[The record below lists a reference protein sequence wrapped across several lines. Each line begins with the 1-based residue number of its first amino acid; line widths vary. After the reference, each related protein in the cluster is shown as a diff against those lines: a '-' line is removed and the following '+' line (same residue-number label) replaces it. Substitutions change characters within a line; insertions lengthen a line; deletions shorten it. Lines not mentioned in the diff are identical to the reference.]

1 VPSPGLYS
9 SLTVYHRSPNP
20 VFIFLC
26 HFQPGGIYPDNRIM
40 NSKRST
46 GYVRLLKTNRP
57 FRHLWYG
64 QVVSELGDWLNSIA
78 IYTLVL
84 KLSGTGTAIASVMMA
99 KLLPIFFVSPLAGVL
114 IDRMDRKTIMVT
126 SDVLR
131 FVVVLGFLW
140 VEDANDLWLLYT
152 LAVVEIALAG
162 FFEPARSA
170 IIPSLTPREDLVT
183 ANALSGST
191 WSVMLAVGAVLGG
204 VLVSGFG
211 IKTAFVIDA
220 FTFLL
225 SAWFI
230 TRIQYPKEALEKEKA
245 DRSSES
251 SGFKMLIDG
260 MRYLISQ
267 PMIFVLALLKTGLAL
282 AGGVMTLIPLYANKM
297 FASAS
302 AISLAIGVMYSA
314 RGLGAALGPILVK
327 KVFGDSTRV
336 LQISILLGF
345 FLGALSYF
353 LFAQSHSLW
362 SASLSI
368 ALATFFGS
376 IIWVF
381 SSALIHLEADSR
393 FLGRVFSTEMALL
406 TLVMGLSNWSTGFAM
421 DSLELTAH
429 QTALWMAGLFAIPGV
444 LWGGFLLF
452 VNVRFKQGECVG
464 SVCPVEPS
472 DSNVPPTSM

>member
-1 VPSPGLYS
+1 MDSR
-9 SLTVYHRSPNP
+9 H
-20 VFIFLC
+20 
-26 HFQPGGIYPDNRIM
+26 
-40 NSKRST
+40 ST

-84 KLSGTGTAIASVMMA
+84 QLSGTGTAMASAMMA

-114 IDRMDRKTIMVT
+114 IDRMDRKVIMIA
-126 SDVLR
+126 SDILR
-131 FVVVLGFLW
+131 FVVVLGFLL
-140 VEDANDLWLLYT
+140 VNDADDLWLLYT

-170 IIPSLTPREDLVT
+170 IIPALTPREDLVT

-191 WSVMLAVGAVLGG
+191 WSVMLAVGAALGG
-204 VLVSGFG
+204 VLVSWFG

-230 TRIQYPKEALEKEKA
+230 ARIQRPEEALKKEKTE
-245 DRSSES
+245 RSPS
-251 SGFKMLIDG
+251 SGFNTLIEG

-267 PMIFVLALLKTGLAL
+267 PMIFVLALMKSGLAV

-297 FASAS
+297 FTSAS
-302 AISLAIGVMYSA
+302 AISMAIGAMYSA

-327 KVFGDSTRV
+327 KFFGDSTRV
-336 LQISILLGF
+336 LQISILMGF
-345 FLGALSYF
+345 FLGSLSYF

-381 SSALIHLEADSR
+381 SSALIHLEADNR

-406 TLVMGLSNWSTGFAM
+406 TLVMGLSNWSAGFAV
-421 DSLELTAH
+421 DTLELTAH
-429 QTALWMAGLFAIPGV
+429 QTSMWMAGLFVIPGV

-452 VNVRFKQGECVG
+452 VNSRFKQGECVG

-472 DSNVPPTSM
+472 DSKIPPTSV

>member
-1 VPSPGLYS
+1 MS
-9 SLTVYHRSPNP
+9 S
-20 VFIFLC
+20 
-26 HFQPGGIYPDNRIM
+26 Q
-40 NSKRST
+40 RST
-46 GYVRLLKTNRP
+46 GYVHLLKTNRP
-57 FRHLWYG
+57 FRNLWYG

-84 KLSGTGTAIASVMMA
+84 QLSGTGTAMASAMMA

-114 IDRMDRKTIMVT
+114 IDRMDRKVIMIT

-131 FVVVLGFLW
+131 FVVVLGFLL
-140 VEDANDLWLLYT
+140 VEDAGDLWLLYT

-170 IIPSLTPREDLVT
+170 IIPSLTPRKDLVT

-191 WSVMLAVGAVLGG
+191 WSVMLAFGAALGG
-204 VLVSGFG
+204 VLVSLFG
-211 IKTAFVIDA
+211 IKTAFIIDA

-230 TRIQYPKEALEKEKA
+230 ARIQCPEEALKKEKA
-245 DRSSES
+245 ERTDA
-251 SGFKMLIDG
+251 SGFKILVDG

-267 PMIFVLALLKTGLAL
+267 PMIFVLALMKSGLAV

-302 AISLAIGVMYSA
+302 AISMAIGAMYSA

-327 KVFGDSTRV
+327 KFFGDSTRV
-336 LQISILLGF
+336 LQLSILFGF
-345 FLGALSYF
+345 FLGSLSYF

-421 DSLELTAH
+421 DTLDLTVH
-429 QTALWMAGLFAIPGV
+429 QTGMWMAGLFVIPGV

-452 VNVRFKQGECVG
+452 VNSRYKQGECVG

-472 DSNVPPTSM
+472 DSKIPPTSV

>member
-1 VPSPGLYS
+1 
-9 SLTVYHRSPNP
+9 
-20 VFIFLC
+20 
-26 HFQPGGIYPDNRIM
+26 M
-40 NSKRST
+40 NSQRST

-84 KLSGTGTAIASVMMA
+84 QLSGTGTAMASAMMA

-114 IDRMDRKTIMVT
+114 IDRMDRKVIMIT

-131 FVVVLGFLW
+131 FVVVLGFLL
-140 VEDANDLWLLYT
+140 VNDAGDLWLLYT

-170 IIPSLTPREDLVT
+170 IIPTITPREDLVT

-191 WSVMLAVGAVLGG
+191 WSVMLAFGAALGG
-204 VLVSGFG
+204 VLVSWFG
-211 IKTAFVIDA
+211 IKTAFIVDA

-230 TRIQYPKEALEKEKA
+230 ARIECPKDVSKKEQA
-245 DRSSES
+245 NQSQLT
-251 SGFKMLIDG
+251 GFHSLIEG
-260 MRYLISQ
+260 MRYLVSQ
-267 PMIFVLALLKTGLAL
+267 PMIFVLALMKSGLAI

-297 FASAS
+297 FTSAS
-302 AISLAIGVMYSA
+302 AISMAIGVMYSA

-327 KVFGDSTRV
+327 KFFGDSTRV
-336 LQISILLGF
+336 LQVSILIGF

-353 LFAQSHSLW
+353 LFALSHSLW
-362 SASLSI
+362 SASLTI

-381 SSALIHLEADSR
+381 SSALIHLEADNR

-406 TLVMGLSNWSTGFAM
+406 TLVMGLSNWSAGFAM
-421 DSLELTAH
+421 DNLGLTAH
-429 QTALWMAGLFAIPGV
+429 ETGMWMAGLFILPG
-444 LWGGFLLF
+444 LGWGGFLLF
-452 VNVRFKQGECVG
+452 VNSRFKQGECVDA
-464 SVCPVEPS
+464 VCPVEPS
-472 DSNVPPTSM
+472 DSKIPPTSV

>member
-1 VPSPGLYS
+1 
-9 SLTVYHRSPNP
+9 
-20 VFIFLC
+20 
-26 HFQPGGIYPDNRIM
+26 M
-40 NSKRST
+40 NSQRSI
-46 GYVRLLKTNRP
+46 GYVHLLKTNRP
-57 FRHLWYG
+57 FRNLWYG

-78 IYTLVL
+78 IYILVL
-84 KLSGTGTAIASVMMA
+84 QLSGTGTAMATVMVA

-114 IDRMDRKTIMVT
+114 IDRMDRKVIMIT

-131 FVVVLGFLW
+131 FVVVLGFLL
-140 VEDANDLWLLYT
+140 VNEAEDLWLLYS

-191 WSVMLAVGAVLGG
+191 WSVMLAVGAALGG
-204 VLVSGFG
+204 VLVSVFG

-230 TRIQYPKEALEKEKA
+230 ARIQYPKEALAKEKA
-245 DRSSES
+245 ERSDA
-251 SGFKMLIDG
+251 SGFKTLVDG
-260 MRYLISQ
+260 MRYLVSQ
-267 PMIFVLALLKTGLAL
+267 PMIFVLALMKSGLAI

-297 FASAS
+297 FVSAS
-302 AISLAIGVMYSA
+302 AVSMAIGAMYSA
-314 RGLGAALGPILVK
+314 RGLGAALGPILIK
-327 KVFGDSTRV
+327 KFFGDSTRV

-345 FLGALSYF
+345 FLGSLSYF

-393 FLGRVFSTEMALL
+393 YLGRVFSTEMALL
-406 TLVMGLSNWSTGFAM
+406 TLVMGLSNWSTGFAL
-421 DSLELTAH
+421 DTLELTTH
-429 QTALWMAGLFAIPGV
+429 QTGMWMAGLFVIPGV

-452 VNVRFKQGECVG
+452 MNSKFKQGECVG

-472 DSNVPPTSM
+472 DSKIPPTSV

>member
-1 VPSPGLYS
+1 
-9 SLTVYHRSPNP
+9 
-20 VFIFLC
+20 
-26 HFQPGGIYPDNRIM
+26 M
-40 NSKRST
+40 NSKRSI

-78 IYTLVL
+78 IYMLVL
-84 KLSGTGTAIASVMMA
+84 KLSGTGTAMATVMMA

-114 IDRMDRKTIMVT
+114 VDRMDRKVIMIT

-131 FVVVLGFLW
+131 FVVVLGFLL
-140 VEDANDLWLLYT
+140 VDDAGDLWLLYS

-191 WSVMLAVGAVLGG
+191 WSVMLAVGAASGG
-204 VLVSGFG
+204 VLVSLFG

-230 TRIQYPKEALEKEKA
+230 ARIEYPKDALAKEKA
-245 DRSSES
+245 ERPDT
-251 SGFKMLIDG
+251 SGFKTLVDG
-260 MRYLISQ
+260 VRYLMSQ
-267 PMIFVLALLKTGLAL
+267 PMIFVLALMKSGLAV

-297 FASAS
+297 FATAS
-302 AISLAIGVMYSA
+302 AVSMAIGAMYSA
-314 RGLGAALGPILVK
+314 RGLGAALGPIFIK
-327 KVFGDSTRV
+327 KFFGDSTRV
-336 LQISILLGF
+336 LQLSILFAF
-345 FLGALSYF
+345 FLGSLSYF

-393 FLGRVFSTEMALL
+393 YLGRVFSTEMALL

-421 DSLELTAH
+421 DSLELSIH
-429 QTALWMAGLFAIPGV
+429 QTGMWMAGLFVIPGM

-452 VNVRFKQGECVG
+452 VNSRFKQGECVG

-472 DSNVPPTSM
+472 DSKIPPTSV

>member
-1 VPSPGLYS
+1 
-9 SLTVYHRSPNP
+9 
-20 VFIFLC
+20 
-26 HFQPGGIYPDNRIM
+26 M
-40 NSKRST
+40 NSQRSV
-46 GYVRLLKTNRP
+46 GYIHLLKTNRP

-84 KLSGTGTAIASVMMA
+84 QLSGTGTAMASAMMA

-114 IDRMDRKTIMVT
+114 IDRMDRKLIMIT
-126 SDVLR
+126 SDILR
-131 FVVVLGFLW
+131 FVVVLGFLL
-140 VEDANDLWLLYT
+140 VEDAGDLWLLYT

-170 IIPSLTPREDLVT
+170 IIPSITPREDLVT

-191 WSVMLAVGAVLGG
+191 WSVMLAVGAALGG
-204 VLVSGFG
+204 VLVSWFG
-211 IKTAFVIDA
+211 IKTAFIVDA

-230 TRIQYPKEALEKEKA
+230 ARIQCPEEALEKEKA
-245 DRSSES
+245 ES
-251 SGFKMLIDG
+251 KDTSGFKTLVDG
-260 MRYLISQ
+260 VRYLVPQ
-267 PMIFVLALLKTGLAL
+267 PMVFVLALMKSGLAV

-297 FASAS
+297 FTSAS
-302 AISLAIGVMYSA
+302 AISMAIGAMYSA

-327 KVFGDSTRV
+327 KFFGDSTRV
-336 LQISILLGF
+336 LQISILIGF
-345 FLGALSYF
+345 FLGSISYF

-421 DSLELTAH
+421 DNLNLTAH
-429 QTALWMAGLFAIPGV
+429 QTGMWMAGLFVIPGV

-452 VNVRFKQGECVG
+452 VNSRFKQGECVG

-472 DSNVPPTSM
+472 DSKIPPTSL

>member
-1 VPSPGLYS
+1 
-9 SLTVYHRSPNP
+9 
-20 VFIFLC
+20 
-26 HFQPGGIYPDNRIM
+26 M
-40 NSKRST
+40 ASKNST
-46 GYVRLLKTNRP
+46 GYYRLLKANRP
-57 FRHLWYG
+57 FRNLWYG

-78 IYTLVL
+78 IYVLVL
-84 KLSGTGTAIASVMMA
+84 ELSGTGTAMATAMMA

-114 IDRMDRKTIMVT
+114 IDRMDRKVIMIT
-126 SDVLR
+126 SDILR
-131 FVVVLGFLW
+131 FVVVLGFLL
-140 VEDANDLWLLYT
+140 VNDANDLWLLYT

-191 WSVMLAVGAVLGG
+191 WSVMLAVGAALGG
-204 VLVSGFG
+204 ALVSWFG
-211 IKTAFVIDA
+211 IKAAFVIDA

-230 TRIQYPKEALEKEKA
+230 ARIQCPKEALKPGDAEK
-245 DRSSES
+245 SPV
-251 SGFKMLIDG
+251 SGFQTLIDG

-267 PMIFVLALLKTGLAL
+267 PMILVLALMKSGLAL

-297 FASAS
+297 FTTAS
-302 AISLAIGVMYSA
+302 AISMAIGAMYSA

-327 KVFGDSTRV
+327 KLFGDSTRV
-336 LQISILLGF
+336 LQISILCGF
-345 FLGALSYF
+345 FLGALSYY
-353 LFAQSHSLW
+353 LFSQSHSLW
-362 SASLSI
+362 AASLSI
-368 ALATFFGS
+368 AMATFFGS

-393 FLGRVFSTEMALL
+393 YLGRVFSTEMALL
-406 TLVMGLSNWSTGFAM
+406 TLVMGLSNWFVGFSM
-421 DSLELTAH
+421 DSLELTA
-429 QTALWMAGLFAIPGV
+429 QEAALWLAGLVVIPGV

-452 VNVRFKQGECVG
+452 VRARFKQGECVG

-472 DSNVPPTSM
+472 DSKVPPTSL

>member
-1 VPSPGLYS
+1 M
-9 SLTVYHRSPNP
+9 
-20 VFIFLC
+20 
-26 HFQPGGIYPDNRIM
+26 D
-40 NSKRST
+40 SKRST

-57 FRHLWYG
+57 FRYLWYG
-64 QVVSELGDWLNSIA
+64 QVVSELGDWLNTIA

-84 KLSGTGTAIASVMMA
+84 KLSGTGTAVASAMMA

-114 IDRMDRKTIMVT
+114 VDRMDRKAIMII

-131 FVVVLGFLW
+131 FVVVLGFLL
-140 VEDANDLWLLYT
+140 VDDVGDLWLLYT
-152 LAVVEIALAG
+152 LAVVEISLAG

-204 VLVSGFG
+204 ALVSWFG
-211 IKTAFVIDA
+211 IKAAFIIDA

-230 TRIQYPKEALEKEKA
+230 ARIQFPKEALEKAKA
-245 DRSSES
+245 ERSDA
-251 SGFKMLIDG
+251 SGFKTLVDG

-267 PMIFVLALLKTGLAL
+267 PMILVLALMKSGLAL
-282 AGGVMTLIPLYANKM
+282 AGGVMTIIPLYANKM

-302 AISLAIGVMYSA
+302 AISMAIGAMYSA
-314 RGLGAALGPILVK
+314 RGLGAALGPILVR

-336 LQISILLGF
+336 LQIAILCGF
-345 FLGALSYF
+345 FLGSLSYF
-353 LFAQSHSLW
+353 LFAQSYNIW
-362 SASLSI
+362 SACLSI

-393 FLGRVFSTEMALL
+393 FLGRVFSTEIALL
-406 TLVMGLSNWSTGFAM
+406 TLVMGLSNWSAGFAI
-421 DSLELTAH
+421 DNLALTANE
-429 QTALWMAGLFAIPGV
+429 TAMWMAGLFLIPGIM
-444 LWGGFLLF
+444 WGGFLLF
-452 VNVRFKQGECVG
+452 VNTRFKQGECVG

-472 DSNVPPTSM
+472 DSKIPPTSV

>member
-1 VPSPGLYS
+1 
-9 SLTVYHRSPNP
+9 
-20 VFIFLC
+20 
-26 HFQPGGIYPDNRIM
+26 M
-40 NSKRST
+40 NSKRSI

-78 IYTLVL
+78 IYMLVL
-84 KLSGTGTAIASVMMA
+84 KLSGTGTAMATVMMA

-114 IDRMDRKTIMVT
+114 VDRMDRKVIMIT

-131 FVVVLGFLW
+131 FVVVLGFLL
-140 VEDANDLWLLYT
+140 VDDAGDLWLLYS

-162 FFEPARSA
+162 IFEPARSA

-191 WSVMLAVGAVLGG
+191 WSVMLAVGAASGG
-204 VLVSGFG
+204 VLVSLFG

-230 TRIQYPKEALEKEKA
+230 ARIQYPKEAMEKEKA
-245 DRSSES
+245 ERPDA
-251 SGFKMLIDG
+251 SGFKMLVDG
-260 MRYLISQ
+260 MRYLMSQ
-267 PMIFVLALLKTGLAL
+267 PMIFVLALMKSGLAV

-297 FASAS
+297 FASAAAVS
-302 AISLAIGVMYSA
+302 MAIGAMYSA

-327 KVFGDSTRV
+327 KFFGDSTRV
-336 LQISILLGF
+336 LQLSILFAF
-345 FLGALSYF
+345 FLGSLSYF

-406 TLVMGLSNWSTGFAM
+406 TLVMGLSNWSTGFAV
-421 DSLELTAH
+421 DTLELTTH
-429 QTALWMAGLFAIPGV
+429 QTGMWMAGLFIVPGV

-452 VNVRFKQGECVG
+452 VNSRFKQGECVG

-472 DSNVPPTSM
+472 DSKIPPTSV

>member
-1 VPSPGLYS
+1 
-9 SLTVYHRSPNP
+9 
-20 VFIFLC
+20 
-26 HFQPGGIYPDNRIM
+26 M
-40 NSKRST
+40 NSQRSI

-78 IYTLVL
+78 IYMLVL
-84 KLSGTGTAIASVMMA
+84 ELSGTGTAMATVMMA

-114 IDRMDRKTIMVT
+114 VDRMDRKVIMIT

-131 FVVVLGFLW
+131 FVVVLGFLL
-140 VEDANDLWLLYT
+140 VDNAGDLWLLYS

-191 WSVMLAVGAVLGG
+191 WSVMLAVGAALGG
-204 VLVSGFG
+204 VLVSVFG

-230 TRIQYPKEALEKEKA
+230 ARIQSPKEALAKEKA
-245 DRSSES
+245 ERPDA
-251 SGFKMLIDG
+251 SGFKMLVDG
-260 MRYLISQ
+260 VRYLKSQ
-267 PMIFVLALLKTGLAL
+267 PMIFVLALMKSGLAV

-302 AISLAIGVMYSA
+302 AISMAIGAMYSA

-327 KVFGDSTRV
+327 KFFGDSTRV
-336 LQISILLGF
+336 LQLSILFAF
-345 FLGALSYF
+345 FLGSLSYF

-393 FLGRVFSTEMALL
+393 YLGRVFSTEMALL
-406 TLVMGLSNWSTGFAM
+406 TLVMGLSNWSTGFAI
-421 DSLELTAH
+421 DTLELTTH
-429 QTALWMAGLFAIPGV
+429 QTGMWMAGLFVIPGV

-452 VNVRFKQGECVG
+452 MNSRFKQGESVG

-472 DSNVPPTSM
+472 DSKIPPTSV

>member
-1 VPSPGLYS
+1 M
-9 SLTVYHRSPNP
+9 NP
-20 VFIFLC
+20 
-26 HFQPGGIYPDNRIM
+26 Q
-40 NSKRST
+40 RST
-46 GYVRLLKTNRP
+46 GYVHLLKTNRP

-64 QVVSELGDWLNSIA
+64 QVVSELGDWL
-78 IYTLVL
+78 
-84 KLSGTGTAIASVMMA
+84 SGTGTAMASAMMA

-114 IDRMDRKTIMVT
+114 IDRMDRKVIMIT

-131 FVVVLGFLW
+131 FVVVLGFLL
-140 VEDANDLWLLYT
+140 VEDAGDLWLLYT

-191 WSVMLAVGAVLGG
+191 WSVMLAVGAALGG
-204 VLVSGFG
+204 ALVSWFG
-211 IKTAFVIDA
+211 IKAAFIIDA

-230 TRIQYPKEALEKEKA
+230 ARIQSPKEALAKEKA
-245 DRSSES
+245 ERSDA
-251 SGFKMLIDG
+251 SGFRTLVDG

-267 PMIFVLALLKTGLAL
+267 PMIFVLALMKSGLAV

-302 AISLAIGVMYSA
+302 AISMAIGAMYSA

-327 KVFGDSTRV
+327 KFFGDSTRV

-345 FLGALSYF
+345 FLGSLSYF

-406 TLVMGLSNWSTGFAM
+406 TLVMGLSNWSSGLAM
-421 DSLELTAH
+421 DTLDLTVH
-429 QTALWMAGLFAIPGV
+429 QTGMWMAGLFVIPGV

-452 VNVRFKQGECVG
+452 VNSRFKQGECVG

-472 DSNVPPTSM
+472 DSKIPPTSV

>member
-1 VPSPGLYS
+1 
-9 SLTVYHRSPNP
+9 
-20 VFIFLC
+20 
-26 HFQPGGIYPDNRIM
+26 M
-40 NSKRST
+40 NSQRST
-46 GYVRLLKTNRP
+46 GYVHLLKTNRP

-78 IYTLVL
+78 IYMLVL
-84 KLSGTGTAIASVMMA
+84 KLSGTGTAMATVMMA

-114 IDRMDRKTIMVT
+114 IDRMDRKVIMIT

-131 FVVVLGFLW
+131 FVVVLGFLL
-140 VEDANDLWLLYT
+140 VDDAGDLWLLYT

-191 WSVMLAVGAVLGG
+191 WSVMLAVGAALGG
-204 VLVSGFG
+204 VLVSLFG

-230 TRIQYPKEALEKEKA
+230 ARIQSPKEVLAKEKA
-245 DRSSES
+245 ERSDA
-251 SGFKMLIDG
+251 SGFKTLVDG
-260 MRYLISQ
+260 MRYLMSQ
-267 PMIFVLALLKTGLAL
+267 PMIFVLALMKSGLAV

-302 AISLAIGVMYSA
+302 AVSMAIGAMYSA
-314 RGLGAALGPILVK
+314 RGLGAALGPVLVK
-327 KVFGDSTRV
+327 KFFGDSTRV
-336 LQISILLGF
+336 LQLSILFGF
-345 FLGALSYF
+345 FLGSLSYF
-353 LFAQSHSLW
+353 LFAQSHGLW

-381 SSALIHLEADSR
+381 SSALIHLEADGR
-393 FLGRVFSTEMALL
+393 YLGRVFSTEMALL

-421 DSLELTAH
+421 DTLNLTTH
-429 QTALWMAGLFAIPGV
+429 QTGMWMAGLFAIPGMM
-444 LWGGFLLF
+444 WGGFLLF
-452 VNVRFKQGECVG
+452 TNSGFKQGECVG

-472 DSNVPPTSM
+472 DSKIPPTSV

>member
-1 VPSPGLYS
+1 
-9 SLTVYHRSPNP
+9 
-20 VFIFLC
+20 
-26 HFQPGGIYPDNRIM
+26 M
-40 NSKRST
+40 NSQRSI

-78 IYTLVL
+78 IYMLVL
-84 KLSGTGTAIASVMMA
+84 KLSGTGTAMATVMMA

-114 IDRMDRKTIMVT
+114 IDRMDRKVIMIT

-131 FVVVLGFLW
+131 FVVVLGFLL
-140 VEDANDLWLLYT
+140 VDDAGDLWLLYS

-191 WSVMLAVGAVLGG
+191 WSVMLAVGAALGG
-204 VLVSGFG
+204 VLVSVFG

-230 TRIQYPKEALEKEKA
+230 ARIQCPKDALAKEKA
-245 DRSSES
+245 ERAEV
-251 SGFKMLIDG
+251 SGFKTLVDG
-260 MRYLISQ
+260 ARYLMSQ
-267 PMIFVLALLKTGLAL
+267 PMIFVLALMKSGLAV
-282 AGGVMTLIPLYANKM
+282 AGGVMTLIPLYADKM
-297 FASAS
+297 FGSAS
-302 AISLAIGVMYSA
+302 AVSMAIGSMYSA

-327 KVFGDSTRV
+327 KFFGDSTRV
-336 LQISILLGF
+336 LQLSILFGF
-345 FLGALSYF
+345 FLGSLSYF

-381 SSALIHLEADSR
+381 SSALIHLEADGR
-393 FLGRVFSTEMALL
+393 YLGRVFSTEMALL
-406 TLVMGLSNWSTGFAM
+406 TLVMGLSNWSTGFAL
-421 DSLELTAH
+421 DTLELTTH
-429 QTALWMAGLFAIPGV
+429 QTGMWMAGLFAIPGI
-444 LWGGFLLF
+444 LWGMFLLF
-452 VNVRFKQGECVG
+452 VNSRFKQGKCVD

-472 DSNVPPTSM
+472 DSKIPPTSV

>member
-1 VPSPGLYS
+1 M
-9 SLTVYHRSPNP
+9 
-20 VFIFLC
+20 
-26 HFQPGGIYPDNRIM
+26 D
-40 NSKRST
+40 SKRST
-46 GYVRLLKTNRP
+46 GYVHLLKTNRP

-84 KLSGTGTAIASVMMA
+84 KLSGTGTAVASVMMA

-114 IDRMDRKTIMVT
+114 VDRMDRKTIMIT
-126 SDVLR
+126 SDV
-131 FVVVLGFLW
+131 G
-140 VEDANDLWLLYT
+140 DLWLLYT

-170 IIPSLTPREDLVT
+170 IIPSLTPRQDLVT

-191 WSVMLAVGAVLGG
+191 WSVMLAVGAALGG
-204 VLVSGFG
+204 ALVSWFG
-211 IKTAFVIDA
+211 IKAAFVIDA

-230 TRIQYPKEALEKEKA
+230 ARIDYPKEALEKEIA
-245 DRSSES
+245 QRPNT
-251 SGFKMLIDG
+251 SGFQTLVDG

-267 PMIFVLALLKTGLAL
+267 PMILVLALMKSGLAL
-282 AGGVMTLIPLYANKM
+282 AGGVMTIIPLYANKM

-302 AISLAIGVMYSA
+302 AISMAIGVMYSA

-336 LQISILLGF
+336 LQIAILCSF

-353 LFAQSHSLW
+353 LFAQSYSLW
-362 SASLSI
+362 WACLSI

-406 TLVMGLSNWSTGFAM
+406 TLVMGLSNWSAGFAI
-421 DSLELTAH
+421 DTLTLTANE
-429 QTALWMAGLFAIPGV
+429 TALWMAGLFLIPGI

-452 VNVRFKQGECVG
+452 VNARSKQGERVG

-472 DSNVPPTSM
+472 DSKIPPTSV

>member
-1 VPSPGLYS
+1 
-9 SLTVYHRSPNP
+9 
-20 VFIFLC
+20 
-26 HFQPGGIYPDNRIM
+26 M
-40 NSKRST
+40 NSQRST
-46 GYVRLLKTNRP
+46 GYIHLLKTNRP

-78 IYTLVL
+78 IYMLVL
-84 KLSGTGTAIASVMMA
+84 KLSGTGTAMATVMMA

-114 IDRMDRKTIMVT
+114 IDRMDRKVIMIT
-126 SDVLR
+126 SDMLR
-131 FVVVLGFLW
+131 FVVVLGFLL
-140 VEDANDLWLLYT
+140 VDDAGDLWLLYS

-170 IIPSLTPREDLVT
+170 IIPSLTPREDLVI

-191 WSVMLAVGAVLGG
+191 WSVMLAVGAALGG
-204 VLVSGFG
+204 VLVSLFG

-230 TRIQYPKEALEKEKA
+230 ARIQYPKGTLAKEKA
-245 DRSSES
+245 ERSDA
-251 SGFKMLIDG
+251 SGFKSLVDG
-260 MRYLISQ
+260 MRYLIAQ
-267 PMIFVLALLKTGLAL
+267 PMILVLALMKSGLAV

-302 AISLAIGVMYSA
+302 GSAISMAIGAMYSA

-327 KVFGDSTRV
+327 KFFGDSTRV
-336 LQISILLGF
+336 LQLSILIGF
-345 FLGALSYF
+345 FLGSLSYF
-353 LFAQSHSLW
+353 FFALSHSLW

-381 SSALIHLEADSR
+381 SSALIHLEADGR
-393 FLGRVFSTEMALL
+393 YLGRVFSTEMALL

-421 DSLELTAH
+421 DTLDLTIH
-429 QTALWMAGLFAIPGV
+429 ETGMWMAGLFVIPGV
-444 LWGGFLLF
+444 LWGGFLIF
-452 VNVRFKQGECVG
+452 ENSRFKQGECVG

-472 DSNVPPTSM
+472 DSKIPPTSV

>member
-1 VPSPGLYS
+1 
-9 SLTVYHRSPNP
+9 
-20 VFIFLC
+20 
-26 HFQPGGIYPDNRIM
+26 
-40 NSKRST
+40 
-46 GYVRLLKTNRP
+46 
-57 FRHLWYG
+57 
-64 QVVSELGDWLNSIA
+64 
-78 IYTLVL
+78 
-84 KLSGTGTAIASVMMA
+84 
-99 KLLPIFFVSPLAGVL
+99 
-114 IDRMDRKTIMVT
+114 
-126 SDVLR
+126 
-131 FVVVLGFLW
+131 
-140 VEDANDLWLLYT
+140 WLLYS
-152 LAVVEIALAG
+152 LAVVEISLAG

-191 WSVMLAVGAVLGG
+191 WSVMLAVGAASGG
-204 VLVSGFG
+204 VLVSLFG

-230 TRIQYPKEALEKEKA
+230 ARIEYPKDALAKEKA
-245 DRSSES
+245 ERPDT
-251 SGFKMLIDG
+251 SGFKTLVDG
-260 MRYLISQ
+260 VRYLISQ
-267 PMIFVLALLKTGLAL
+267 PMIFVLALMKSGLAV

-297 FASAS
+297 FATAS
-302 AISLAIGVMYSA
+302 AVSMAIGAMYSA
-314 RGLGAALGPILVK
+314 RGLGAALGPILIK
-327 KVFGDSTRV
+327 KFFGDSTRV
-336 LQISILLGF
+336 LQLSILFAF
-345 FLGALSYF
+345 FLGSLSYF

-393 FLGRVFSTEMALL
+393 YLGRVFSTEMALL

-421 DSLELTAH
+421 DSLELSIH
-429 QTALWMAGLFAIPGV
+429 QTGMWMAGLFVIPGM

-452 VNVRFKQGECVG
+452 VNSRFKQGECVG

-472 DSNVPPTSM
+472 DSKIPPTSV

>member
-1 VPSPGLYS
+1 M
-9 SLTVYHRSPNP
+9 NP
-20 VFIFLC
+20 
-26 HFQPGGIYPDNRIM
+26 Q
-40 NSKRST
+40 RST
-46 GYVRLLKTNRP
+46 GYVHLLKTNRP

-84 KLSGTGTAIASVMMA
+84 KLSGTGTAMASAMMA

-114 IDRMDRKTIMVT
+114 IDRMDRKVIMIT

-131 FVVVLGFLW
+131 FVVVLGFLL
-140 VEDANDLWLLYT
+140 VEDAGDLWLLYT

-191 WSVMLAVGAVLGG
+191 WSVMLAVGAALGG
-204 VLVSGFG
+204 ALVSWFG
-211 IKTAFVIDA
+211 IKAAFIIDA

-230 TRIQYPKEALEKEKA
+230 ARIQSPKEALAKEKA
-245 DRSSES
+245 ERSDA
-251 SGFKMLIDG
+251 SGFRTLVDG

-267 PMIFVLALLKTGLAL
+267 PMIFVLALMKSGLAV

-302 AISLAIGVMYSA
+302 AISMAIGAMYSA

-327 KVFGDSTRV
+327 KFFGDSTRV

-345 FLGALSYF
+345 FLGSLSYF

-421 DSLELTAH
+421 DTLDLTVH
-429 QTALWMAGLFAIPGV
+429 QTGMWMAGLFVIPGV

-452 VNVRFKQGECVG
+452 VNSRFKQGECVG

-472 DSNVPPTSM
+472 DSKIPPTSV

>member
-1 VPSPGLYS
+1 
-9 SLTVYHRSPNP
+9 
-20 VFIFLC
+20 
-26 HFQPGGIYPDNRIM
+26 M
-40 NSKRST
+40 NSQRSI

-57 FRHLWYG
+57 FRNLWYG

-78 IYTLVL
+78 IYMLVL
-84 KLSGTGTAIASVMMA
+84 QLSGTGTAMATVMMA

-114 IDRMDRKTIMVT
+114 IDRMDRKVIMIT

-131 FVVVLGFLW
+131 FVVVLGFLL
-140 VEDANDLWLLYT
+140 VDDAGDLWLLYS

-191 WSVMLAVGAVLGG
+191 WSVMLAVGAALGG
-204 VLVSGFG
+204 VLVSLFG
-211 IKTAFVIDA
+211 IKAAFIIDA

-230 TRIQYPKEALEKEKA
+230 ARIEYPKDVLAKEKA
-245 DRSSES
+245 ERPDA
-251 SGFKMLIDG
+251 SGFKMLVDG
-260 MRYLISQ
+260 VRYLKSQ
-267 PMIFVLALLKTGLAL
+267 PMIFVLALMKSGLAV
-282 AGGVMTLIPLYANKM
+282 AGGVMTLIPFYANKM

-302 AISLAIGVMYSA
+302 AISMAIGAMYSA

-327 KVFGDSTRV
+327 KFFGDSTRV
-336 LQISILLGF
+336 LQLSILFAF
-345 FLGALSYF
+345 FLGSLSYF

-381 SSALIHLEADSR
+381 SSALIHLEADGR
-393 FLGRVFSTEMALL
+393 YLGRVFSTEMALL

-421 DSLELTAH
+421 DSLELSIH
-429 QTALWMAGLFAIPGV
+429 QTGMWMAGLFVIPGV

-452 VNVRFKQGECVG
+452 MNSRFKQGECVG

-472 DSNVPPTSM
+472 DSKIPPTSV

>member
-1 VPSPGLYS
+1 
-9 SLTVYHRSPNP
+9 
-20 VFIFLC
+20 
-26 HFQPGGIYPDNRIM
+26 M
-40 NSKRST
+40 NSQRSV
-46 GYVRLLKTNRP
+46 GYIHLLKTNRP

-84 KLSGTGTAIASVMMA
+84 QLSGTGTAMASAMMA

-114 IDRMDRKTIMVT
+114 IDRMDRKLIMIT
-126 SDVLR
+126 SDILR
-131 FVVVLGFLW
+131 FVVVLGFLL
-140 VEDANDLWLLYT
+140 VEDAGDLWLLYT

-170 IIPSLTPREDLVT
+170 IIPSITPREDLVT

-191 WSVMLAVGAVLGG
+191 WSVMLAVGAALGG
-204 VLVSGFG
+204 VLVSWFG
-211 IKTAFVIDA
+211 IKTAFIVDA

-230 TRIQYPKEALEKEKA
+230 ARIQCPEEALKKEKA
-245 DRSSES
+245 ES
-251 SGFKMLIDG
+251 KDASGFKTLVDG
-260 MRYLISQ
+260 VRYLVSQ
-267 PMIFVLALLKTGLAL
+267 PMIFVLALMKSGLAV

-297 FASAS
+297 YASAS
-302 AISLAIGVMYSA
+302 AISMAIGAMYSA

-327 KVFGDSTRV
+327 KFFGDSTRV
-336 LQISILLGF
+336 LQISILIGF
-345 FLGALSYF
+345 FLGSISYF

-376 IIWVF
+376 IIWIF

-421 DSLELTAH
+421 DTLNLTVH
-429 QTALWMAGLFAIPGV
+429 QTGMWMAGLFVIPGV

-452 VNVRFKQGECVG
+452 VNSRFKQGECVG

-472 DSNVPPTSM
+472 DSKIPPTSV

>member
-1 VPSPGLYS
+1 MNS
-9 SLTVYHRSPNP
+9 HRS
-20 VFIFLC
+20 I
-26 HFQPGGIYPDNRIM
+26 
-40 NSKRST
+40 

-78 IYTLVL
+78 IYMLVL
-84 KLSGTGTAIASVMMA
+84 QLSGTGTAMASVMMA

-114 IDRMDRKTIMVT
+114 IDRMDRKVIMIT
-126 SDVLR
+126 SDILR
-131 FVVVLGFLW
+131 FIVVLGFLW
-140 VEDANDLWLLYT
+140 VNDTNDLWLLYT

-191 WSVMLAVGAVLGG
+191 WSVMLAVGAALGG
-204 VLVSGFG
+204 VLVSMFG
-211 IKTAFVIDA
+211 IKTAFIIDA

-230 TRIQYPKEALEKEKA
+230 ARIQYPKEELAKEKTERPDA
-245 DRSSES
+245 
-251 SGFKMLIDG
+251 SGFKTLVNG

-267 PMIFVLALLKTGLAL
+267 PMIFVLALMKSGLAI

-297 FASAS
+297 FTSTS
-302 AISLAIGVMYSA
+302 AISMAIGAMYSA

-327 KVFGDSTRV
+327 KFFGDSTRV
-336 LQISILLGF
+336 LQMSILFGF
-345 FLGALSYF
+345 FLGSLSYF

-381 SSALIHLEADSR
+381 SSALIHLEADGR
-393 FLGRVFSTEMALL
+393 YLGRVFSTEMALL

-429 QTALWMAGLFAIPGV
+429 QTSMWIAGLFVIPGV

-452 VNVRFKQGECVG
+452 MNSRFKRNECVD

-472 DSNVPPTSM
+472 DSKIPPTSV

>member
-1 VPSPGLYS
+1 M
-9 SLTVYHRSPNP
+9 
-20 VFIFLC
+20 
-26 HFQPGGIYPDNRIM
+26 D
-40 NSKRST
+40 SKRST

-57 FRHLWYG
+57 FRNLWYG
-64 QVVSELGDWLNSIA
+64 QVVSELGDWLNTIA

-84 KLSGTGTAIASVMMA
+84 KLSGTGTAVASAMMA

-114 IDRMDRKTIMVT
+114 VDRMDRKAIMII

-131 FVVVLGFLW
+131 FVVVLGFLL
-140 VEDANDLWLLYT
+140 VDDVGDLWLLYT
-152 LAVVEIALAG
+152 LAVVEISLAG

-204 VLVSGFG
+204 ALVSWFG
-211 IKTAFVIDA
+211 IKAAFIIDA

-230 TRIQYPKEALEKEKA
+230 ARIQFPKEALEKAKA
-245 DRSSES
+245 ERSDA
-251 SGFKMLIDG
+251 SGFKTLVDG

-267 PMIFVLALLKTGLAL
+267 PMILVLALMKSGLAL

-302 AISLAIGVMYSA
+302 AISMAIGAMYSA
-314 RGLGAALGPILVK
+314 RGLGAALGPILVR

-336 LQISILLGF
+336 LQIAILCGF

-353 LFAQSHSLW
+353 LFAQSHTIW
-362 SASLSI
+362 SACLSI

-393 FLGRVFSTEMALL
+393 FLGRVFSTEIALL
-406 TLVMGLSNWSTGFAM
+406 TLVMGLSNWSAGFAI
-421 DSLELTAH
+421 DSLALTANE
-429 QTALWMAGLFAIPGV
+429 TAMWMAGLFLIPGIM
-444 LWGGFLLF
+444 WGGFLLF
-452 VNVRFKQGECVG
+452 VNTRFKQGECVG

-472 DSNVPPTSM
+472 DSKIPPTSV